1 VPEQRGVV
9 LASDAERER
18 AALLLRDAA
27 AEGRLTLE
35 ELSDRVASAYSART
49 STDLDG
55 LVRDLPAL
63 AAVTPV
69 PERRR
74 PTRWV
79 IAVMSGARRKGR
91 WRPGDRC
98 AAVAV
103 MGGCKLDL
111 RDAEIS
117 GQQIQITAVAVMGG
131 VTIIVPEGIEVE
143 VSGLSVMGGKN
154 VKVADVPPRPGMP
167 EIHVR
172 ALAVMGGVEVR
183 SKPVRRLKPARRSAI
198 AEVEVR
204 ASSERRSLRPASAPD
219 GTVTILFSDIEAST
233 ELNARL
239 GDVRWLELLRAHHAI
254 VRRELRQ
261 HGAFEV
267 KAQGD
272 GFMIALPSARRA
284 AQCALAIQRAIEEEL
299 GDHADG
305 PIRVRIGMHTGE
317 AIREDEDLYGRNVSV
332 AARIAEHAG
341 AGEVLASAVV
351 KQLAESGGDISFEN
365 ERVLALKGLG
375 DQVVYTVVARSR
387 E

>member
-1 VPEQRGVV
+1 MPEQRPAV

-18 AALLLRDAA
+18 IALLLRDAA

-35 ELSDRVASAYSART
+35 ELSDRAASAYSART
-49 STDLDG
+49 STELDG
-55 LVRDLPAL
+55 LIRDLPKL
-63 AAVTPV
+63 AAVTPL
-69 PERRR
+69 PEPQRR
-74 PTRWV
+74 TRWV
-79 IAVMSGARRKGR
+79 VAVMSGARRKGR

-103 MGGCKLDL
+103 MGGCRLDL
-111 RDAEIS
+111 REAEIS
-117 GQQIQITAVAVMGG
+117 GLQLQITAVAVMGG

-143 VSGLSVMGGKN
+143 VSGLSVMGGKD
-154 VKVADVPPRPGMP
+154 VKVADVPSLPGTP
-167 EIHVR
+167 AVHVR
-172 ALAVMGGVEVR
+172 VLSVMGGVQVR
-183 SKPVRRLKPARRSAI
+183 SKPLRRRKPPRSSTI

-204 ASSERRSLRPASAPD
+204 ASSERPSLLPASAPD

-254 VRRELRQ
+254 VRRKLRE

-267 KAQGD
+267 KVQGD

-284 AQCALAIQRAIEEEL
+284 AQCALAIQRAIEAEL
-299 GDHADG
+299 DHSEG
-305 PIRVRIGMHTGE
+305 PIRIRIGMHTGE
-317 AIREDEDLYGRNVSV
+317 AIREDDDLYGRNVSL
-332 AARIAEHAG
+332 AARIAEHAR

-351 KQLAESGGDISFEN
+351 KQLAESGGDLWFAD
-365 ERVLALKGLG
+365 ERVLELKDFG
-375 DQVVYTVVARSR
+375 DQVVYTVLASSG